1 MAFNQSLCDRIT
13 GIADQLS
20 EAALTGDFDRVQQ
33 LDHTLRHTALE
44 LIATME
50 LQGETATDGLD
61 ALIDAMTTVKKTA
74 ELVDEE
80 RKKLNMKFKKDVK
93 LRLVY
98 SSKG

>member
-1 MAFNQSLCDRIT
+1 
-13 GIADQLS
+13 
-20 EAALTGDFDRVQQ
+20 
-33 LDHTLRHTALE
+33 
-44 LIATME
+44 ME
-50 LQGETATDGLD
+50 LQGETAPDGLD